1 MLYCITNIEL
11 LRYVKIKTV
20 SIYEMKGEK
29 TFIVVIQ
36 MVKEYKPSEIEK
48 KWQEKWQEKNV
59 FKSENKVEGKQNYYT
74 LEMFAYPSGKLHVG
88 HLRNYAIGDAI
99 ARYKKMKGFNVLH
112 PFGWDSFGLPAENAA
127 IDNGA
132 HPGQWTK
139 ANIDNMR
146 RQLKLMGLSYDWD
159 REISTYTPEYYK
171 WNQLFFIEMYK
182 KGLVYK
188 KRSYVNWCPDCNT
201 VLANEQVEDGKCWRH
216 SKTDVIQKELSQ
228 WYLKITDYAEELLQ
242 GHEELKGHWPDK
254 VLAMQKNWIGKS
266 TGSEINFVLDYKF
279 DSNSQDKESNLNIGN
294 NGEVIIPVFTTRA
307 DTLFGVTYAVIA
319 PEHPLVEE
327 IVLKENPSL
336 KEAVDKMINEDKINR
351 TAEDKE
357 KEGMFTGLYVINPV
371 NNEKVPLWIGNYVLM
386 DYGTG
391 AVMAVPAHDERDFF
405 FAKKYN
411 LPIRIVINP
420 VDKDE
425 NPEKIVVEEMEGA
438 YTLNGILVNSDEFD
452 GTKNTEAKIKIT
464 EKLEKEGKG
473 KKTVNYRLHDWLIS
487 RQRYWG
493 TPIPVIYD
501 EDGNIHLEEKEN
513 LPVKLPTDIEFNGKG
528 NPLETSEEFKNVI
541 LPNGKKG
548 RRETDTMDTFVD
560 SSWYYLRYLDS
571 HNTEKPFEKANADSW
586 TPVDQYIGGIEHA
599 VMHLLYARFFHKALR
614 DMGLVATN
622 EPFKRLL
629 TQGMVLGPSYYSQNE
644 RKFYFPKDVEIK
656 DTKAFSKSTGEELT
670 VKIEKM
676 SKSKNNGVDPEEIVK
691 EYGADPAR
699 VFTLFAAPPE
709 KELEW
714 NVNGL
719 AGAYR
724 FINRLFL
731 IISDSFEF
739 ADKNA
744 GKEDNYGI
752 DLSKRSEKDEE
763 IQKKLHQTVKK
774 VTESIEDDFHFN
786 TAIAAVMELL
796 NDMTT
801 YKQEVIDKNDVSTE
815 SKKIWKEVLDKVIL
829 LIAPFAPHIADEL
842 WEIIGNKTFTFEE
855 EWPTFEEELTKE
867 HKMNLVVQINGKI
880 RETIPAKIGLP
891 KEEYEKLAF
900 DSEKIKKAIEGKE
913 IVKVIVVPN
922 KLVNIVVKG

>member
-614 DMGLVATN
+614 DMGLVETN

-629 TQGMVLGPSYYSQNE
+629 TQGMVLGSSYYSQNE

>member
-1 MLYCITNIEL
+1 
-11 LRYVKIKTV
+11 
-20 SIYEMKGEK
+20 
-29 TFIVVIQ
+29 
-36 MVKEYKPSEIEK
+36 MVKEYKPEQIEK

-266 TGSEINFVLDYKF
+266 IGSEINFVLDYKF
-279 DSNSQDKESNLNIGN
+279 DSNSRDKESNLNIGN
-294 NGEVIIPVFTTRA
+294 DGEVIIPVFTTRA

-336 KEAVDKMINEDKINR
+336 KDVVDKMINEDKINR

-420 VDKDE
+420 VDKDG

-452 GTKNTEAKIKIT
+452 GIKNTEAKVKIT

-501 EDGNIHLEEKEN
+501 EDGNIYLEEKEN
-513 LPVKLPTDIEFNGKG
+513 LPVKLPTDIEFSGKG

-571 HNTEKPFEKANADSW
+571 HNTEKPFEKENADSW

-614 DMGLVATN
+614 DMSLVATN

-644 RKFYFPKDVEIK
+644 RKFYFIKDVQIK
-656 DTKAFSKSTGEELT
+656 DGKAFSKSTGEELT

-744 GKEDNYGI
+744 GKENNYGI

-801 YKQEVIDKNDVSTE
+801 YKQEVIDKNDISTE

-842 WEIIGNKTFTFEE
+842 WEIIGNTTFTFEE
-855 EWPTFEEELTKE
+855 EWPAFEEELTKE

-900 DSEKIKKAIEGKE
+900 DSEKIKKAVEGKE